1 MLEMCEREEERRE
14 LCGIESGMI
23 FNPHRCTLHCL
34 SCDITGGN
42 HLKIPSAMGHEEVFV
57 YVAVMVK

>member
-1 MLEMCEREEERRE
+1 MRDR
-14 LCGIESGMI
+14 ESGMI
-23 FNPHRCTLHCL
+23 FNPHRCTFHCL